1 MGLFKTA
8 IECTF
13 PFDTG
18 NPFTVTAAPLTQN
31 ALALELSIGASLDAS
46 SRVSL
51 TYAGTFGSGT
61 SSQMVQAQINWQF

>member
-31 ALALELSIGASLDAS
+31 ALALELSIGASLM
-46 SRVSL
+46 L
-51 TYAGTFGSGT
+51 
-61 SSQMVQAQINWQF
+61 QAA